1 MIILTIL
8 ILLLVVYIIYVL
20 HTNIVKNK
28 VIPFS
33 INKGMPVVSLWLQQK
48 KFNFLIDSGATSSFL
63 DEKVLDQIPLS
74 VKNTKDKLKLVN
86 GDKVSNLK
94 SINQITLKK
103 EYYLRNKK
111 KWLTFRVQNVIVTKL
126 DSVVDKDI
134 SGILGGDFLK
144 YYDLQI
150 DYKNKYI
157 YNRFI

>member
-1 MIILTIL
+1 MLILTIL
-8 ILLLVVYIIYVL
+8 IFLTVAYIVYLL
-20 HTNIVKNK
+20 HTSIVKNK

-33 INKGMPVVSLWLQQK
+33 TNKGMPVVSLWLQQK
-48 KFNFLIDSGATSSFL
+48 KFNFLIDSGATNSFL

-86 GDKVSNLK
+86 GDKVSNLR

-126 DSVVDKDI
+126 DSVADKDI

-144 YYDLQI
+144 YYDLQL
-150 DYKNKYI
+150 DYKNKCI